1 MKQVKHLILVKWTSA
16 LLAIFLGITAF
27 YGVCCTSLILE
38 EELYSKSL
46 QTVLSENYKELQ
58 KYYSYKIY
66 TEKQN
71 TQAPPVINNMEYGI
85 LISDGQEPD
94 ITDKDAYIFSG
105 FSKTEPD
112 KSSVVTKFSIN
123 NYYHTFHA
131 TLLSSLL
138 KSSLYGR
145 IYDVSGSKLNTF
157 IAGLK
162 NPPAKN
168 YWIVSNVNKPVNTD
182 GDDLFA
188 KQTRFLTFLHK
199 NRYPIAVLT
208 LLSGIGFIISIIVL
222 CYSIKCQCKN
232 TTIALSVCHKIPL
245 IVLSAIAGFAVA
257 YSLCFMTNTMIDTR
271 EGYYSGHIGVPLITA
286 SAFVCLTTGIL
297 FLMNLLTRCYSGV
310 LWKYTFTQHFV
321 SGIKNICQ
329 FFSEHTSLFLK
340 GICLYFILWFIE
352 VFIALYIHSFADIEF
367 AILFN
372 IVVSLPV
379 YLFILIQL
387 HHLQEGSR
395 QLAEGNLQEK
405 INTGKMFWEFKKH
418 GEYLNQISD
427 GMAIA
432 LEEQLRSERFKTELI
447 TNVSHDIKTP
457 LTSIINYVDLLQ
469 KENIT
474 EEDRTEYLKILD
486 RQSARLKKLT
496 EDLIEASKASTK
508 NLAVNTCLCDIG
520 ILLSQTVGEYE
531 EKLLANNLE
540 LVVEPPEKP
549 IIIQTD
555 SRHLWRIFD
564 NLMNNICKYAQPG
577 TRVYINQETDEKQ
590 IYLIFLNISKSA
602 LNISGDELM
611 ERFIRGDSSRNTE
624 GSGLGLSIAQSLAE
638 LLNGTLELQIVGDL
652 FKVILSLPYTEI
664 VNS

>member
-1 MKQVKHLILVKWTSA
+1 MKQDKHLIWVKWTAA
-16 LLAIFLGITAF
+16 LLAIFLGITSF
-27 YGVCCTSLILE
+27 CGVCCTTLILE

-46 QTVLSENYKELQ
+46 EAVLSENYKELQ

-71 TQAPPVINNMEYGI
+71 TQTPPVINNMEYGI

-94 ITDKDAYIFSG
+94 ITDKNAYIFSG

-112 KSSVVTKFSIN
+112 KSAVVTKFSIN

-138 KSSLYGR
+138 AGKRYEELHNSIFES
-145 IYDVSGSKLNTF
+145 NMNAF
-157 IAGLK
+157 IAGLR
-162 NPPAKN
+162 NPPANN
-168 YWIVSNVNKPVNTD
+168 YWIVSNVTEPVNTES
-182 GDDLFA
+182 DDLFA
-188 KQTRFLTFLHK
+188 KQTRLLTFLHT

-208 LLSGIGFIISIIVL
+208 LLSGIGFIVSIIVL
-222 CYSIKCQCKN
+222 CYSIKRQCEN
-232 TTIALSVCHKIPL
+232 NAVTLSVWHRIPL
-245 IVLSAIAGFAVA
+245 IVPLAIAGSAA
-257 YSLCFMTNTMIDTR
+257 MYSLGFMEDAMTDTWN
-271 EGYYSGHIGVPLITA
+271 GYCPGHIGVPLIT
-286 SAFVCLTTGIL
+286 SNAFACLAIGIL
-297 FLMNLLTRCYSGV
+297 FLMNLLTRSYSGV
-310 LWKYTFTQHFV
+310 LWQYTLTRHLV
-321 SGIKNICQ
+321 SGIKNVCR
-329 FFSEHTSLFLK
+329 FFSAHTSLFLK

-352 VFIALYIHSFADIEF
+352 VFLALYIHSFVIDIEV
-367 AILFN
+367 AIFFN
-372 IVVSLPV
+372 FVITLPA
-379 YLFILIQL
+379 YLFILSQL
-387 HHLQEGSR
+387 HHLQEGSK

-427 GMAIA
+427 GMAIV
-432 LEEQLRSERFKTELI
+432 LEERLRSERFKTELI

-474 EEDRTEYLKILD
+474 EEDRTEYLKVLD

-508 NLAVNTCLCDIG
+508 NLAVNTCPCDIG

-540 LVVEPPEKP
+540 LIVQPPEKP

-555 SRHLWRIFD
+555 SRHLWRILD

-577 TRVYINQETDEKQ
+577 TRVYINQDADEKQ

-611 ERFIRGDSSRNTE
+611 ERFVRGDSSRNTE

-638 LLNGTLELQIVGDL
+638 LLNGTLKLQIVGDL
-652 FKVILSLPYTEI
+652 FKVILSLPKP
-664 VNS
+664 